1 MDFSYYLALQAQEK
15 PLDRLLPGGG
25 LCGIFRTIGCIGDSL
40 SSGEFESEDKNG
52 VRGYHDYYEYSWGQY
67 LARDV
72 GCKVWN
78 FSRGGM
84 TAKEYWES
92 YAAEQDLWAP
102 EKACQAYILALGV
115 NDLLNEGQPMGT
127 VDELN
132 LQEPDQNPPTMLG
145 YYVRIILRLRIIQP
159 KARFF
164 FMSMP
169 RVCSDSETARQRKEA
184 FSAALHQLSEQIPY
198 SYVLDF
204 YRDAPVYDAET
215 KRRIFLRGHLNASG
229 YLLTA
234 RMVSSYI
241 DYLIRKYPWDFTE
254 VGFIGTPYHT

>member
-1 MDFSYYLALQAQEK
+1 MEFSSYLEIQEQEK
-15 PLDRLLPGGG
+15 PLDRIVPGGG

-40 SSGEFESEDKNG
+40 SSGEFESEDENG

-67 LARDV
+67 LAREV

-92 YAAEQDLWAP
+92 YAAENDLWAP
-102 EKACQAYILALGV
+102 EKVCQAYILALGV
-115 NDLLNEGQPMGT
+115 NDLLIQGQPLGS
-127 VDELN
+127 VSELN
-132 LQEPDQNPPTMLG
+132 WEDPDQNPPTMLG
-145 YYVRIILRLRIIQP
+145 YYARMIQRLRGLQP

-164 FMSMP
+164 FLSMP
-169 RVCSDSETARQRKEA
+169 RECTDSAEIRQKKKA
-184 FSAALHQLSEQIPY
+184 FSAALHQLSEVIPY

-204 YRDAPVYDAET
+204 YRDAPVYDEET

-241 DYLIRKYPWDFTE
+241 DYLIRKYPADFLET
-254 VGFIGTPYHT
+254 GLIGTPYHS